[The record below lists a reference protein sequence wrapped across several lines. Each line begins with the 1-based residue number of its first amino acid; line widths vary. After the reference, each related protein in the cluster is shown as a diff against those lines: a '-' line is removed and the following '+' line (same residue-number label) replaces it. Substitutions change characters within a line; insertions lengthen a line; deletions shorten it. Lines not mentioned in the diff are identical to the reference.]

1 MHERDLLD
9 AALPA
14 YEIDAQIGRGGFG
27 VVYSGR
33 HRRLGRLVAV
43 KLLPRA
49 FGSDPDVRER
59 FLDEARML
67 AGLDHPH
74 IVPLYDYVEHDG
86 LCVLVLELL
95 RGGTLWDR
103 FKANTIDQPT
113 ACVAALAV
121 LSALGRAHETGILH
135 RDIKPDNVLFG
146 DNATIKVTDFGIA
159 KVVSRLTRGVTRTG
173 EILGTPSYMA
183 PEQVRGESLTAATD
197 LYSAAV
203 MLYELLVRKLPFET
217 GSDSMRMLYCHVHEA
232 PETMPSTV
240 PQPIADVVMRGL
252 AKAPS
257 ERFENA
263 AAMAIALAG
272 AVRDVWGRSCIDD
285 VGIRLTVPPAVNE
298 ALLSSDRVVRTTV
311 STPSSLPSHAASD
324 LVAIMGGNVIVAR
337 ILALPTPGLA
347 GDFIDDRWALMT
359 GSASDRLVA
368 EQMQH
373 RSEASMV
380 SEFERASIARA
391 QAVDDA
397 LGLLH
402 LRRRWALELLQ
413 EAATDDAAARLST
426 RIDDYVRVHLRDY
439 TDARHV
445 ALDRLAA
452 TVRERVAAV
461 LIRRGA
467 ATSQVVTE
475 MLSRVAAVFDA
486 IHEELMHH
494 ELEVVS
500 GLRSLVRG
508 AAQLAAPDTLTGQPN
523 RSLRPGAELV
533 VLRGLRTVGIELGE
547 LRVALDA
554 APLPRTMI
562 DRAEI
567 EAQALRCVAEQEERC
582 FSRLGAPNHDSWGF
596 IFAQWSSTLDEFV
609 SARVDGVSGEL
620 RLAVDDAVILAR
632 ELVALPADQRQ
643 EQTFELLGELEAIEA
658 SLASSAFGEPW

>member
-14 YEIDAQIGRGGFG
+14 YEIDQQIGRGGFG

-33 HRRLGRLVAV
+33 HRRLGRQVAV

-59 FLDEARML
+59 FLDEARVL

-103 FKANTIDQPT
+103 YKANTIDQQT

-183 PEQVRGESLTAATD
+183 PEQVRGDSLTAATD

-232 PETMPSTV
+232 PDAMPSTV
-240 PQPIADVVMRGL
+240 PHQIADVVMRGL

-263 AAMAIALAG
+263 AAMATALAG
-272 AVRDVWGRSCIDD
+272 AVRDVWGRGCIDD
-285 VGIRLTVPPAVNE
+285 VGIQLTVPPAVNE
-298 ALLSSDRVVRTTV
+298 ALLFSGRVISTTGSV
-311 STPSSLPSHAASD
+311 PLSLPAQTVPD
-324 LVAIMGGNVIVAR
+324 LVTTLGGSGIVAR
-337 ILALPTPGLA
+337 ILALPTPSLA
-347 GDFIDDRWALMT
+347 SGEPADRWGPMT
-359 GSASDRLVA
+359 GSASDRSAA
-368 EQMQH
+368 EQMQR
-373 RSEASMV
+373 RSDASIP
-380 SEFERASIARA
+380 SAFDRASIARA

-402 LRRRWALELLQ
+402 LRRRWVLELLQ
-413 EAATDDAAARLST
+413 EAATDGAAAQLST
-426 RIDDYVRVHLRDY
+426 RIDDYARLHLRDHI
-439 TDARHV
+439 DVQRV
-445 ALDRLAA
+445 ACGRLAA
-452 TVRERVAAV
+452 TAHQRVADA
-461 LIRRGA
+461 LILRGS
-467 ATSQVVTE
+467 ATSQAVTE
-475 MLSRVAAVFDA
+475 MSGRGAAVFDA
-486 IHEELMHH
+486 IHEELMQP
-494 ELEVVS
+494 ELEGV
-500 GLRSLVRG
+500 LRVGDKHRVGQGKCFLG
-508 AAQLAAPDTLTGQPN
+508 AVKGRSPDFADPIIQAQDDSADQEGTRQWA
-523 RSLRPGAELV
+523 AELV
-533 VLRGLRTVGIELGE
+533 
-547 LRVALDA
+547 
-554 APLPRTMI
+554 
-562 DRAEI
+562 
-567 EAQALRCVAEQEERC
+567 
-582 FSRLGAPNHDSWGF
+582 
-596 IFAQWSSTLDEFV
+596 
-609 SARVDGVSGEL
+609 
-620 RLAVDDAVILAR
+620 
-632 ELVALPADQRQ
+632 QRS
-643 EQTFELLGELEAIEA
+643 F
-658 SLASSAFGEPW
+658 